1 VEADLAQSAVG
12 LAGMAGFLVWAVKRL
27 IEGAEKAAA
36 ENTKA
41 ISGTGDRM
49 VSAIERLD
57 ARMETMSTSLA
68 DIRRDL
74 AAGSAHQQRTTEQL
88 EAIAGLLDDEDDERP
103 GRGRR
108 QGRPNGVAP

>member
-1 VEADLAQSAVG
+1 MEAELAQSAVG
-12 LAGMAGFLVWAVKRL
+12 AVGVVGFLVWAVKRL

-49 VSAIERLD
+49 VQAIERLD
-57 ARMETMSTSLA
+57 GRMERMSSSLA

-74 AAGSAHQQRTTEQL
+74 AAGTAHQERTTEQL
-88 EAIAGLLDDEDDERP
+88 EAIRELLDVDDDKP
-103 GRGRR
+103 AKKHK
-108 QGRPNGVAP
+108 PKANGAAL